1 MAEGTRELLERLRIE
16 PEFRDKIPPLLSEE
30 FALLREDILK
40 AGMIYSPIR
49 TWNDVVID
57 GHHRLKVIR
66 ENPDIVWR
74 TQEMEF
80 ADKWEAFDWMYRNQ
94 LGRRNLTQEQR
105 AYMIGKMYEA
115 RKHTRGGNRGT
126 EHDDSGRF
134 TASAHDAHLRLMPE
148 TTSESVG
155 RDAGVNQ
162 ATVRRSEK
170 FAHGVDAIRAQ
181 SPEAADRVL
190 RGESKVSRME
200 VQALADADEGEVQ
213 EAVDVILSGMKR
225 RVEVPARPIEPL
237 RTYQPE
243 PQSEYNIDDFI
254 EEVKVNG
261 EDYVDSLRRHI
272 QTRFGQ
278 FDTQENR
285 MKLIMAIGEIINDSK
300 ALRGEYK

>member
-40 AGMIYSPIR
+40 AGMVYSPIR
-49 TWNDVVID
+49 TWNGIVID

-105 AYMIGKMYEA
+105 KYMIGKMYEA
-115 RKHTRGGNRGT
+115 RKHTHGNHAERGA
-126 EHDDSGRF
+126 DGRYL
-134 TASAHDAHLRLMPE
+134 SAHDAHLGLMPE

-170 FAHGVDAIRAQ
+170 FAHGVDIIREQ
-181 SPEAADRVL
+181 SPEAADKVL
-190 RGESKVSRME
+190 RGEAKVSHME

-285 MKLIMAIGEIINDSK
+285 MKLIMAIGEIINDFR